1 MIPSQLIREMP
12 EEFFGRV
19 LAACPRRSRET
30 LFARFSIPKAKKTAS
45 SLLPGK
51 DPARVLK
58 LQRAF
63 AGVGDEDG
71 NGQQLAEELIRVY
84 LMGKRSLLGAA
95 LDELGID
102 HQDGLT
108 DAELDGISELDA
120 DAAQALAS
128 TLSQTYDPL
137 DVMLYLRFMGAELSG
152 FEV

>member
-12 EEFFGRV
+12 EEFWSGAGC
-19 LAACPRRSRET
+19 LSRRSRET
-30 LFARFSIPKAKKTAS
+30 LLLLLHPESPKTAL
-45 SLLPGK
+45 LLPGK
-51 DPARVLK
+51 TRRILALREL
-58 LQRAF
+58 

-84 LMGKRSLLGAA
+84 PMGKRSLLGAA

>member
-1 MIPSQLIREMP
+1 MIEPIEQASQQEPQTCAPCQQGQRRAL
-12 EEFFGRV
+12 GRRAPAGI
-19 LAACPRRSRET
+19 LHPR
-30 LFARFSIPKAKKTAS
+30 
-45 SLLPGK
+45 
-51 DPARVLK
+51 V
-58 LQRAF
+58 
-63 AGVGDEDG
+63 
-71 NGQQLAEELIRVY
+71 
-84 LMGKRSLLGAA
+84 GAA